1 MLSTYPYRFVMNE
14 PLHDDYI
21 ICTHHYNIDKSA
33 YILINKNKLKE
44 TPTLIQSIEQFF
56 IDIYPSLE
64 D

>member
-1 MLSTYPYRFVMNE
+1 MNE